1 MTAATQTPPA
11 SGPGAARPAAMR
23 FIMIA
28 VLIDML
34 AVGIIVPVL
43 PALVGQFTANPVEQT
58 YWYGLIAF
66 TFAAAS
72 FLAAPLLGAL
82 SDRFGRRPVLLLG
95 FCGLAINFF
104 TTALATSLWMLLAS
118 RVVGGAMQA
127 NAAVASAYVA
137 DITPPEERARRFGL
151 LGAMF
156 GIGFVL
162 GPVMGGLLGGIDLR
176 LPFFVAGG
184 LALLNLAYGVL
195 VLPES
200 LPADRRRAV
209 GWSAAN
215 PLSSLR
221 ALARLEGVGLLVGVL
236 ALVGLAQF
244 TLYTV
249 WVLYTTFKFGWGPTE
264 NGWSLFAIGLVSAV
278 VQGVLMGRIL
288 KRITPQR
295 LVVLALVS
303 SALAYAG
310 YGLASAGWMLYVVI
324 GMNLLGNT
332 IGAALQSLVSSAAS
346 GSEQGQTLGAIS
358 ALNSLMAV
366 LAPVLATSLLAAV
379 SDLPRGDWRIGA
391 PMYFCAALQA
401 LALLLAVVHFRR
413 QRHLGRLALES
424 TPPKPT
430 HA

>member
-366 LAPVLATSLLAAV
+366 LAPVLATSLLAVV

>member
-1 MTAATQTPPA
+1 MTATTQTPPA
-11 SGPGAARPAAMR
+11 SGPGAAKPAAMR

-58 YWYGLIAF
+58 HWFGLIAF
-66 TFAAAS
+66 TYAAAS

-95 FCGLAINFF
+95 FCGVAINFF

-127 NAAVASAYVA
+127 NAAVANAYVA

-221 ALARLEGVGLLVGVL
+221 ALAKLEGVGLLVVVL

-264 NGWSLFAIGLVSAV
+264 NGWSLFAIGMVSAV
-278 VQGVLMGRIL
+278 VQGVLLGRIL

-295 LVVLALVS
+295 LAVLALVS
-303 SALAYAG
+303 SAMAYAG

-346 GSEQGQTLGAIS
+346 GSQQGQTLGAIS
-358 ALNSLMAV
+358 GLNSLMAV
-366 LAPVLATSLLAAV
+366 LAPVLATALLAVV

-401 LALLLAVVHFRR
+401 LALLLAVLHFRR
-413 QRHLGRLALES
+413 QRHLGQLALES
-424 TPPKPT
+424 TP
-430 HA
+430 